1 MGSGPMVDK
10 VFYYFLCKTHGVFSV
25 GVSVQGETPPSLK
38 EANCPICGALSPR
51 DHLRFNVL

>member
-1 MGSGPMVDK
+1 MVEK
-10 VFYYFLCKTHGVFSV
+10 VFYYFLCKAHGVFSV
-25 GVSVQGETPPSLK
+25 GVSVKDETPPSLR